1 MNLDQDA
8 DFYRECAEI
17 LGTSYDCEGFP
28 YRYRTRWNNRAP
40 GNGRF
45 PGYGLIRLF
54 GDQVQIALHHPVKL
68 QQNVSTRTE
77 ALRILKEALASN
89 SKS

>member
-1 MNLDQDA
+1 MKKNNDA
-8 DFYRECAEI
+8 DFYRECAKI
-17 LGTSYDCEGFP
+17 LGTSYECEGFP
-28 YRYRTRWNNRAP
+28 YHYRTRWNNRAA

-54 GDQVQIALHHPVKL
+54 GNQVQIALHHPVKL

-77 ALRILKEALASN
+77 AIRILKEALASN
-89 SKS
+89 PKS